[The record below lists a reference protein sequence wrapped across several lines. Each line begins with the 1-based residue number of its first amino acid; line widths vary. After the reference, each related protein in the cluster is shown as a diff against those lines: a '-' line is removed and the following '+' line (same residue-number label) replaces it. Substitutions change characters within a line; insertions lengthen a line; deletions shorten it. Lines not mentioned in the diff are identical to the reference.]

1 MNFNF
6 IKYCLATMALI
17 FVGFSFTACE
27 DDIDL
32 DPNGNYDN
40 IDGTYGSVKNVS
52 GARDLSTI
60 TIFGSKAG
68 TGQLYF
74 ELSSAAT
81 EAVTVKLKIDEEALK
96 AYNTANGTSYAMYPE
111 SQVTFENGGT
121 INIAAGSQ
129 KSEALNITISSNGG
143 TGNTYALPI
152 SADVTAGGVKVSA
165 ASKSY
170 IYLIKPYPEIPDSD
184 KGTGMKAILYV
195 EVNDENILN
204 AGEYTMAGSGK
215 PFFDVVNIF
224 AANINYNSETKRV
237 YINCN
242 ENVSHIL
249 KNADQYIR
257 PLQAKGIKVV
267 LTILGNHD
275 EAGVAN
281 LGPEAAAD
289 FAREIKSYMDV
300 YGLDGVDFDD
310 EYSLYNERYGGSG
323 QPPIESYI
331 PSPGFVN
338 PKGGGGSARLVYE
351 CRKIMPD
358 KIISFYDFNAYVPSG
373 TVEGEEVGTL
383 LDYAYWGLYG
393 SWQDRHGN
401 ITGLDKKKYNPIPIN
416 LNFSASNGGYRLSY
430 IQNARNQG
438 FGIQMFYDLR
448 SGSYDYT
455 ELFNNVSNVIFGDKV
470 EWTGVTYAKNSVSG
484 TTVKPSYS
492 SYIGSWDV
500 ASANSLYINYG
511 GGYWDWSG
519 SMAATMT
526 IEEKVA
532 GQSYTIYGWYGTADE
547 LPLIANYNSKIGRL
561 EIPLPQKSIDKN
573 TGEEWLY
580 LGRNQYP
587 YSATYWMNYSQ
598 QYVGYSGLL
607 RNGSINLYA
616 APHPLYTM
624 SRTMSAVQLNA
635 AGTAVE
641 KVKGYTTDKNIVWQP
656 FSMVK

>member
-17 FVGFSFTACE
+17 FVGFSFTACD

-32 DPNGNYDN
+32 SPNGNYDN
-40 IDGTYGSVKNVS
+40 IEGTYGSVKNVS

-60 TIFGSKAG
+60 TIFGSKTG

-81 EAVTVKLKIDEEALK
+81 EAVTVKLKVDEEALK
-96 AYNTANGTSYAMYPE
+96 TYNSANGTSYAMYPE
-111 SQVTFENGGT
+111 SQVTFENSGS
-121 INIAAGSQ
+121 ISIAAGSQ
-129 KSEALNITISSNGG
+129 KSEAVNIAITSNGG

-152 SADVTAGGVKVSA
+152 SAEVTAGGVKVSA

-184 KGTGMKAILYV
+184 KGTGVRSILYI

-224 AANINYNSETKRV
+224 AANINYNSETKRA

-275 EAGVAN
+275 EAGVSN
-281 LGPEAAAD
+281 LSPEAAAD

-300 YGLDGVDFDD
+300 YGLDGIDFDD
-310 EYSLYNERYGGSG
+310 EYSKYNTSN
-323 QPPIESYI
+323 
-331 PSPGFVN
+331 PSPGFEV
-338 PKGGGGSARLVYE
+338 PSRSAAARLVYE

-358 KIISFYDFNAYVPSG
+358 KIVSFYDFGNYVAGG
-373 TVEGEEVGTL
+373 TVEKIPVGEL
-383 LDYAYWGLYG
+383 LDYAYYGLYG
-393 SWQDRHGN
+393 TWNDRHAS
-401 ITGLDKKKYNPIPIN
+401 ITGLDKKNYCPIPIN
-416 LNFSASNGGYRLSY
+416 LNFSASNGGYRMSY
-430 IQNARNQG
+430 VNQMIDQG
-438 FGIQMFYDLR
+438 FKIQMFYDLR

-455 ELFNNVSNVIFGDKV
+455 ELFNNVSNVIFGDEV
-470 EWTGVTYAKNSVSG
+470 EWTGVTYAKNSASG
-484 TTVKPSYS
+484 TTVKPAYS
-492 SYIGSWDV
+492 SYLGSWDIT
-500 ASANSLYINYG
+500 SAQSLYIYYAG
-511 GGYWDWSG
+511 PWWDWSG
-519 SMAATMT
+519 SITTT
-526 IEEKVA
+526 ITFEEKVA
-532 GQSYTIYGWYGTADE
+532 GQSYNVYGWYGTTDE
-547 LPLIANYNSKIGRL
+547 LPLVVNYNSATGRI
-561 EIPLPQKSIDKN
+561 EMPLPQKAIDKN

-580 LGRNQYP
+580 MGRYQYP
-587 YSATYWMNYSQ
+587 YGATYWMNYAQ
-598 QYVGYSGLL
+598 QYTGYSGLL
-607 RNGSINLYA
+607 KNGSINLYA
-616 APHPLYTM
+616 APLPTYIAT
-624 SRTMSAVQLNA
+624 RTMSAVQLNA

-641 KVKGYTTDKNIVWQP
+641 NVKGYLDKEVVWQP